1 MKRKIKM
8 SVSRT
13 IQVERFEP
21 VTVQVE
27 EEIVVSEEDAA
38 EARDNLYR
46 AVTQQVKKYIDNERR
61 KYAKQND

>member
-46 AVTQQVKKYIDNERR
+46 VVTQQVKKYIDNERR
-61 KYAKQND
+61 KYAKSE